1 MGLFDDL
8 FDGLISGLGEADFE
22 TVDDDLEDDEVMHC
36 VGVKS
41 AEVYFGGT
49 KLPSNPP
56 TQIYCDGPIGNI
68 DINFNHD

>member
-1 MGLFDDL
+1 MGEWDYNEVLSLLAKEMGVELDD
-8 FDGLISGLGEADFE
+8 DDFE
-22 TVDDDLEDDEVMHC
+22 EESEMHC

-41 AEVYFGGT
+41 AEIYFGGT
-49 KLPSNPP
+49 KLPSNPA